1 MVLGQPPYS
10 NWVFMPLSDAITAW
24 ESSEEV
30 KTCNYSS
37 KINVLATVVKW
48 GTEKQSKGMNTL
60 KTCTLVPSHCLQ
72 GSDMHISATLMD
84 AHRTIKAS
92 FFFDRKKIL
101 KRPDVGENV
110 RLIGTHLQKWKRGL
124 QLNGK
129 NVQFGESIVSVS
141 LSNAITAW
149 GVVKKAGG
157 HKYFP
162 KLTMLVVV
170 IAWGHVDTCRGD

>member
-1 MVLGQPPYS
+1 
-10 NWVFMPLSDAITAW
+10 
-24 ESSEEV
+24 
-30 KTCNYSS
+30 
-37 KINVLATVVKW
+37 
-48 GTEKQSKGMNTL
+48 
-60 KTCTLVPSHCLQ
+60 
-72 GSDMHISATLMD
+72 MHISATLMD